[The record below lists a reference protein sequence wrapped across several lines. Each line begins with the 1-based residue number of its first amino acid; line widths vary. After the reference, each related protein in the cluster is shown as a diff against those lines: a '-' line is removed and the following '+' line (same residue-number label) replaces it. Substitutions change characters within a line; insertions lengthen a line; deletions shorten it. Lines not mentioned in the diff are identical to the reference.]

1 MTANLPQC
9 LVVLA
14 EVAAAG
20 GLTGAARRL
29 GVVPSAISHHLAVLE
44 RILGVTLLRRVGRGV
59 VLTPIGEELAARG
72 RAIAREAE
80 AAGAAVREGEAP
92 RGHLRLGMPAGI
104 ADALVVPLLA
114 RFLDAHP
121 GLTVEAV
128 AHDGLADLAADRLD
142 AAFRVGNVQDGA
154 FVARRLHTGCDIFV
168 AAPALLARLPPIA
181 APRDLVGLPFI
192 GFTAF
197 GRQATFL
204 IEAEDGSRT
213 EIEVSCRV
221 TTSNGLTIRHW
232 AVTNAGI
239 ARLPD
244 FAVAEELADGR
255 LVRVLPGHVAGR
267 PSLFLLYLPERQRP
281 AIIRRLIAFSLA
293 QFGRP
298 TVPPRPPDLSPG
310 GHSG

>member
-1 MTANLPQC
+1 
-9 LVVLA
+9 
-14 EVAAAG
+14 
-20 GLTGAARRL
+20 
-29 GVVPSAISHHLAVLE
+29 
-44 RILGVTLLRRVGRGV
+44 
-59 VLTPIGEELAARG
+59 LAARG

-104 ADALVVPLLA
+104 ADALVLPLLA

-128 AHDGLADLAADRLD
+128 AHDGLADLAADQLD
-142 AAFRVGNVQDGA
+142 AAFRVGSVQDGP

-168 AAPALLARLPPIA
+168 AAPGLLARLPHIA

-197 GRQATFL
+197 GRQPTFL
-204 IEAEDGSRT
+204 IEGEDGSRA

-221 TTSNGLTIRHW
+221 TTSNGLAIRHW
-232 AVTNAGI
+232 AVTGAGL

-267 PSLFLLYLPERQRP
+267 PSLFVLYLPERQRP
-281 AIIRRLIAFSLA
+281 ANICRLIAFSLA
-293 QFGRP
+293 QFDRP
-298 TVPPRPPDLSPG
+298 ASPSRPSGMSPG
-310 GHSG
+310 SRSG